1 LLLLLIIISYTERT
15 EHWNEELR
23 DRTSSVWR
31 THTHTHK
38 GQLRMPRSSHRISP
52 TILSIFFFSRFLF
65 SRENQVRHDRKIAA
79 YIAHTLLHAGKRWL
93 VVVVVVVAGR
103 PLTKPTNCLN
113 SARGS
118 SVAAGSCQNVLID
131 FIRIGLEIR
140 RFTNLIAKIAA
151 KVAPNID
158 KIISGTN

>member
-1 LLLLLIIISYTERT
+1 MRSCVIGPAASG
-15 EHWNEELR
+15 
-23 DRTSSVWR
+23 V
-31 THTHTHK
+31 HTHTQ
-38 GQLRMPRSSHRISP
+38 GAITYAAVVSHRISP

-65 SRENQVRHDRKIAA
+65 SRENQVRHDREIAA
-79 YIAHTLLHAGKRWL
+79 CIAHTLLHAGKRWL
-93 VVVVVVVAGR
+93 VVVDVVVVVAGR

-151 KVAPNID
+151 KVAPNVD